1 MVGENIL
8 VDPLLIVSIVL
19 IGTSLICMFRVIYG
33 PTLIDRMI
41 GFNTIGTKMI
51 IFFVLLSVFYERSI
65 FLDLAIAYSLINFL
79 SPLILVKYL
88 ETEA

>member
-19 IGTSLICMFRVIYG
+19 IFTSIICMFRVIYG
-33 PTLIDRMI
+33 PTVIDRMI
-41 GFNTIGTKMI
+41 GLNTIGTKI
-51 IFFVLLSVFYERSI
+51 IVFFVLLSVFYERSI

-79 SPLILVKYL
+79 CPLILVRTM

>member
-8 VDPLLIVSIVL
+8 VDPLLMVSIVL
-19 IGTSLICMFRVIYG
+19 IFTSIICMFRVIYG
-33 PTLIDRMI
+33 PTVIDRMI
-41 GFNTIGTKMI
+41 GFNTIGTKI
-51 IFFVLLSVFYERSI
+51 IVFFVLLSVFYERSI

-79 SPLILVKYL
+79 CPLILVRTM

>member
-19 IGTSLICMFRVIYG
+19 IFTSIICMFRVIYG
-33 PTLIDRMI
+33 PTVIDRMI
-41 GFNTIGTKMI
+41 GLNTIGTKI
-51 IFFVLLSVFYERSI
+51 IVFFVLLSVFHERSI

-79 SPLILVKYL
+79 CPLILVRTM